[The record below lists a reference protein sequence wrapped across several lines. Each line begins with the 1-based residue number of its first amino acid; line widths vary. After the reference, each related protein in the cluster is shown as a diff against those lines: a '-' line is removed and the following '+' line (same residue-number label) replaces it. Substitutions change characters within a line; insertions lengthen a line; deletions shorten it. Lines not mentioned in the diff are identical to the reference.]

1 MADDIPQENETDIH
15 KRMEAM
21 LEDQKRSQQEQYY
34 PLPPAIIED
43 EEKPTKPT
51 KKAPAKKK

>member
-21 LEDQKRSQQEQYY
+21 IADQKKSQEAQYY

-43 EEKPTKPT
+43 EEKPAKTT